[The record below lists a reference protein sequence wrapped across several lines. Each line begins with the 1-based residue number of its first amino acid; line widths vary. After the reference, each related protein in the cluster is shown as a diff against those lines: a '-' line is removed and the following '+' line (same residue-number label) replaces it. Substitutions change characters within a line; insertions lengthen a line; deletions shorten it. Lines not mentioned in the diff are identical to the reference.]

1 MSGSAGQV
9 VVRSETAAFLEGG
22 VAIMLAT
29 RDDEMQPGRR
39 WGSRVEPRHMERK
52 ISVGDALGEVFSIY
66 GAQAGV
72 LLPVAFCIFL
82 AVGIIN
88 GLLVGSLIL
97 FALVIVVD
105 VVAATIY
112 QGMVVGLVRDVQDGR
127 RDMTVGELLDATTPV
142 IATLIGAGILSG
154 LGVGI
159 GMILLVVPGLILITI
174 WAVIAPVIV
183 IERAG
188 VIEAFGRSRELVRGN
203 GWQVFGVVVCAF
215 LIALVVGFVFSLIG
229 AAIVHGALGRILFG
243 IVSSTIT
250 APITA
255 LTAAVLYYRLVAIEG
270 GAPAAPAA
278 EPVEAP
284 PPAEPPVV

>member
-1 MSGSAGQV
+1 M
-9 VVRSETAAFLEGG
+9 
-22 VAIMLAT
+22 
-29 RDDEMQPGRR
+29 
-39 WGSRVEPRHMERK
+39 VEPTPMERK
-52 ISVGDALGEVFSIY
+52 ISVGDVLGEVFSIY

-105 VVAATIY
+105 VVAGTIY

-142 IATLIGAGILSG
+142 IAPLIGAGILSG
-154 LGVGI
+154 LGIGI

-174 WAVIAPVIV
+174 WAVIAPAIV
-183 IERAG
+183 IERRG

-203 GWQVFGVVVCAF
+203 GWQVFGVVICAF
-215 LIALVVGFVFSLIG
+215 LIAVVVGFIFSLIG
-229 AAIVHGALGRILFG
+229 AAIVSGALGRILFG

-255 LTAAVLYYRLVAIEG
+255 LTAAVLYYRLVAMKG
-270 GAPAAPAA
+270 GAPAQPTPGMPPPPA
-278 EPVEAP
+278 EAP
-284 PPAEPPVV
+284 EPPPAPEPPAEPPPPPAS